1 MATEQQSPVPLTVAK
16 YATSFRRRFLGT
28 SCDVDVVVDLV
39 SFDTVVTIA
48 LKSVLSGRPV
58 FAIMLDDIRIL
69 TNSLKVVRNSAAL
82 LESRVRDA
90 TDHQLNVSVAGAV
103 AIVAKSPGKPAHYS
117 LSIGSFHQEGE
128 LSELDLTDLDASID
142 EIDTLVRDT
151 LAKVRGAQ
159 ALSQA
164 DTVARWIE

>member
-90 TDHQLNVSVAGAV
+90 TDHQLNVTVAGAV

-117 LSIGSFHQEGE
+117 LSVGSFHQEGE